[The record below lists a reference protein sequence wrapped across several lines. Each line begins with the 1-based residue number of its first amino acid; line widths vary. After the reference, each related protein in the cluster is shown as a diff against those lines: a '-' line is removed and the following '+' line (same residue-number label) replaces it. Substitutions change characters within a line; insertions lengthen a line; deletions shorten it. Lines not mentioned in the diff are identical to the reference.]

1 MNRRSAI
8 LPSVVAR
15 SSNGT
20 LESLS
25 LHTGQERARPQNGMS
40 KASLLYFKARR
51 RSRAPL
57 RQLWFKIFLL
67 AERLGVHVLPKNFYT
82 PIQDFHWLENSKEVW
97 IERAR
102 LNGIEWDLDN
112 QLEWLTETCR
122 PYYHEVA
129 GLEFY
134 EESGACEWGPG
145 FGAIESQVLH
155 CFLRS
160 NAPARIVEIGSGQS
174 TVCMLEASK
183 LNVKDGRSEI
193 RITCIDPYP
202 RKSLQGVN
210 NITVMKQTCQAAP
223 RSIFSQLQAGDL
235 LFIDSSHAVKVGSD
249 VIRIYLDII
258 PSLPAGVFIH
268 IHDINIPY
276 LYSRSTLSAYFHTNS
291 QETALLTALLTNNK
305 RLSVLTSL
313 SALHYD
319 RMLKMKNLLTDYQP
333 QRNIEGLCPSY
344 PVQGHFPSSTWL
356 LTS

>member
-1 MNRRSAI
+1 
-8 LPSVVAR
+8 
-15 SSNGT
+15 
-20 LESLS
+20 
-25 LHTGQERARPQNGMS
+25 MS
-40 KASLLYFKARR
+40 EMAKASLLYFKARR

-67 AERLGVHVLPKNFYT
+67 SERLGVHVLPKNFYT
-82 PIQDFHWLENSKEVW
+82 PIQDFRWLGNNKEVW

-112 QLEWLTETCR
+112 QLDWLMDTCR

-134 EESGACEWGPG
+134 EESGTCEWGPG

-155 CFLRS
+155 CFLRT
-160 NAPARIVEIGSGQS
+160 NAPARIVEVGSGQS

-183 LNVKDGRSEI
+183 LNVRDGRPEI

-223 RSIFSQLQAGDL
+223 RAVFSQLQAGDL

-268 IHDINIPY
+268 IHDINLPY

-291 QETALLTALLTNNK
+291 QETTLLTALLTNNK
-305 RLSVLTSL
+305 RLSLLTSL

-319 RMLKMKNLLTDYQP
+319 RP
-333 QRNIEGLCPSY
+333 QRMKSLLSDYMPQGNIEGLCPSY

-356 LTS
+356 LTA

>member
-1 MNRRSAI
+1 MAK
-8 LPSVVAR
+8 
-15 SSNGT
+15 T
-20 LESLS
+20 
-25 LHTGQERARPQNGMS
+25 
-40 KASLLYFKARR
+40 SLLYFKARR

-57 RQLWFKIFLL
+57 RRLWFKIFLL
-67 AERLGVHVLPKNFYT
+67 SESLGVHVLPKNFYT
-82 PIQDFHWLENSKEVW
+82 PIQDFHWLENNKEAW

-102 LNGIEWDLDN
+102 LNGIEWDLDT
-112 QLEWLTETCR
+112 QLDWLTDTCR

-160 NAPARIVEIGSGQS
+160 NAPARIVEVGSGQS

-183 LNVKDGRSEI
+183 LNVKDGRPEI

-202 RKSLQGVN
+202 RKSLQGVK
-210 NITVMKQTCQAAP
+210 NITIRKQTCQAAP
-223 RSIFSQLQAGDL
+223 RAVFSRLQAGDF

-268 IHDINIPY
+268 IHDINLPY
-276 LYSRSTLSAYFHTNS
+276 LYSRSTLSAYFHANS

-305 RLSVLTSL
+305 RLSLLASL

-319 RMLKMKNLLTDYQP
+319 RPQSMKSLLSDYLP
-333 QRNIEGLCPSY
+333 QGNIEGLCPCY

-356 LTS
+356 LTV